1 MGALGTPLTEGAGAT
16 GRLSPAAVDRLL
28 AGAVTVLHLLNPQL
42 GSARP
47 DQSWLLGTAGLLL
60 TLGQG
65 VPLLWRRGRPLTVL
79 ACIGASWLVAYLFVT
94 GTAPFGLWVA
104 LYSLIVYA
112 PRRTAEVASAAVVAG
127 FCGLGIVRV
136 SVGGSARL
144 QGVVPLLIGTLMVV
158 LVGFAVADRRGRTV
172 ALRERAA
179 FLEREREALSRQAV
193 AEERLRIAR
202 ELHDLVAHSLSTIAI
217 QSSTGRLALPEHPE
231 VALEAL
237 EAIESSSRDA
247 TRELRHLLGVLRED
261 EGPAAV
267 LVPSPGLADL
277 ASLLAA
283 VRAAG
288 VEVRLRA
295 DGAARQLPHS
305 VDLVAYRVVQ
315 EALTNAV
322 KHAAPAGVDVGI
334 RYDADEL
341 VIVVSDDGGAGP
353 LEGGGGPGHG
363 IVGMRERVAAIG
375 GEFSAG
381 PRLEGGFEVTARLPI
396 AEESR

>member
-1 MGALGTPLTEGAGAT
+1 MGASGTPHTEGAGAT
-16 GRLSPAAVDRLL
+16 GRLSAVAVDRLL
-28 AGAVTVLHLLNPQL
+28 AAAVTVLQLLNPQI

-47 DQSWLLGTAGLLL
+47 DQSWLLGTAALLL
-60 TLGQG
+60 ALGQG
-65 VPLLWRRGRPLTVL
+65 VPLLWRRGRPVL
-79 ACIGASWLVAYLFVT
+79 VVACIGAAWLIAYLLVT
-94 GTAPFGLWVA
+94 GAAPFGLWVA

-112 PRRTAEVASAAVVAG
+112 PRRTAELGSAAVVAG

-136 SVGGSARL
+136 YAGGSARL
-144 QGVVPLLIGTLMVV
+144 QGVVPLIIGTLLVV
-158 LVGFAVADRRGRTV
+158 LVGFAVADRRGRTA

-179 FLEREREALSRQAV
+179 FLERERDALSRQAV

-231 VALEAL
+231 VALDAL
-237 EAIESSSRDA
+237 EAIETSSRDA
-247 TRELRHLLGVLRED
+247 TRELRHLLGVLREGED
-261 EGPAAV
+261 PAAG
-267 LVPSPGLADL
+267 LLPSPGLADL
-277 ASLLAA
+277 ATLLAA
-283 VRAAG
+283 VRGAG
-288 VEVRLRA
+288 VDVRLEA
-295 DGAARQLPHS
+295 DGTARPLPQS

-322 KHAAPAGVDVGI
+322 KHAAPAAVHVGI
-334 RYDADEL
+334 RYDAGEL

-353 LEGGGGPGHG
+353 VHGGEGSGHG
-363 IVGMRERVAAIG
+363 IVGMRERVAAVG

-381 PRLEGGFEVTARLPI
+381 PRREGGFQVTARLPI